1 LKDALPVGLAQPLV
15 MHRDFPVPRDHIA
28 LARTDP
34 TVEAVARFVL
44 DAALDPVLGHRVAS
58 RAGVAR
64 TKGLDKRTTLLLLR
78 FRFQLDLPVVGGGT
92 HQQVCEEARFAAFTG
107 SPERPTWL
115 EPGEAAGL
123 VDLRPDA
130 NVDPDHAAELL
141 EGVLTAASSWA
152 PHMNHLADELA
163 TELLDAHRRVRA
175 GAGAAR
181 RGLAVS
187 AEKPVD
193 LLGSYIFLPVPV
205 Q

>member
-1 LKDALPVGLAQPLV
+1 
-15 MHRDFPVPRDHIA
+15 MHRDFPVPRGHVV

-34 TVEAVARFVL
+34 AVEAVARFVL

-64 TKGLDKRTTLLLLR
+64 TKGVDKRTTLLLLR
-78 FRFQLDLPVVGGGT
+78 FRFQLDLPGVGGGT

-107 SPERPTWL
+107 SPDRPTWL
-115 EPGEAAGL
+115 GPAEAAAL
-123 VDLRPDA
+123 VDLHPDA
-130 NVDPDHAAELL
+130 NVDPDHAAEVL
-141 EGVLTAASSWA
+141 EGALAAAPSWV
-152 PHMNHLADELA
+152 PQMDRLADELA
-163 TELLDAHRRVRA
+163 AELLDAHRRVRA
-175 GAGAAR
+175 GTGRAR

-193 LLGSYIFLPVPV
+193 LLGSYTFLPVPV